1 MYEPCFYATFRSIL
15 AYRVLVAEEARFYHI
30 EKKKETLHEKEKA

>member
-15 AYRVLVAEEARFYHI
+15 AYRVLVVEEAQFYHI
-30 EKKKETLHEKEKA
+30 EKKGDFT